1 VQTKDQ
7 DRIEKGSLSIPIE
20 ISWTAESGRAFTKK
34 AVALVISRFGAI
46 IASHH
51 KLAPIQ
57 QITISCTGKED
68 VIAQVLGQI
77 REQSEGFVYGLA
89 FLDPNANPWSAKI
102 PSVAETAQSVSR
114 LLLECQACQ
123 TRELVYLDGIQY
135 EVFGANGSLAL
146 RCKQCAVWTIWKLAQ
161 HEDMVEPNDRAVGT
175 DLSSDAQSAGLP
187 RTHDERKRFRVR
199 LKKFKA
205 CIRRPGFLEDVV
217 RVEDVTRD
225 GFRFVSN
232 KLYEK
237 GSTIQVAIPFMPDSP
252 NIFVPAKI
260 IRFRDLPRKKGTE
273 YGVAYMEAPVDPP
286 TDS

>member
-1 VQTKDQ
+1 MQTKDQ

-161 HEDMVEPNDRAVGT
+161 HEDAVETGLPP
-175 DLSSDAQSAGLP
+175 DAQSVALP

-205 CIRRPGFLEDVV
+205 CIRRPGFLEEVV

-225 GFRFVSN
+225 GFRFVSQ

-237 GSTIQVAIPFMPDSP
+237 GASLQVAIPYMPDSP
-252 NIFVPAKI
+252 NIFVPAQI
-260 IRFRDLPRKKGTE
+260 IRSRDLPRMKGIE
-273 YGVAYMEAPVDPP
+273 YGVAYIEAQVDPP